1 MTMPLISLAALTSF
15 PQGKLSL
22 QYVTEGLRS
31 RRGEASF
38 VTFSKEKVPVGRI
51 RAN

>member
-1 MTMPLISLAALTSF
+1 MTMPLISLVALTSF
-15 PQGKLSL
+15 PQGKLS

-38 VTFSKEKVPVGRI
+38 VHLLQGEAAR
-51 RAN
+51 RADKC

>member
-1 MTMPLISLAALTSF
+1 MTMPLISLAALASF
-15 PQGKLSL
+15 SLEKLSL
-22 QYVTEGLRS
+22 HYVTEGLRS

-51 RAN
+51 SAN